1 MSSFLRIFHDSCLI
15 FKIRQEPWYILM
27 LDTRAEGGK
36 YFKGT
41 KPLLNPLL
49 PRLYYINKSKTLL

>member
-41 KPLLNPLL
+41 KTLLNPLL
-49 PRLYYINKSKTLL
+49 PRL